1 MLSKGNKIL
10 IDAKIQRICDARV
23 PEHIRDKV
31 RLLHR
36 WRGNTI
42 TLIETR
48 PYFQD
53 HSRWTECPIAKF
65 TYTPATKK
73 WTLYCPNR
81 NGAFRLYGE
90 IKPVADIQALL
101 DEVNR
106 DATHIFWG

>member
-1 MLSKGNKIL
+1 MLSKGDKLL
-10 IDAKIQRICDARV
+10 IDAKIQGFCDARV

-53 HSRWTECPIAKF
+53 H
-65 TYTPATKK
+65 
-73 WTLYCPNR
+73 
-81 NGAFRLYGE
+81 
-90 IKPVADIQALL
+90 
-101 DEVNR
+101 
-106 DATHIFWG
+106 